1 MKFSKDIG
9 IVQEKMPSFYY
20 VQNWS
25 DPKLALWGI
34 GLHNHVD
41 SFRKWLIYGFIFLY
55 TEYFTLLALYNGIFS
70 SFLICFQT
78 RKTTY
83 GRRVE
88 FLHQLE
94 ICHLLYIGSND
105 DALRVHL
112 FHVCIEF
119 TPADFLQFSFTEWNS
134 ARDVSYPSHCP
145 MLKTKQNLTSKF
157 IIWKMLVF
165 LSNQYIWSS
174 WVIKL

>member
-9 IVQEKMPSFYY
+9 IMQEKTQSFYY

-55 TEYFTLLALYNGIFS
+55 TEYFTLLGLYNCIFS
-70 SFLICFQT
+70 SFPICFQS
-78 RKTTY
+78 RRAIY

-88 FLHQLE
+88 FLYQLE
-94 ICHLLYIGSND
+94 ICCLLYIGSND
-105 DALRVHL
+105 DALRAHL
-112 FHVCIEF
+112 FHICI
-119 TPADFLQFSFTEWNS
+119 QFSLAWSN
-134 ARDVSYPSHCP
+134 AKDG
-145 MLKTKQNLTSKF
+145 F
-157 IIWKMLVF
+157 IPF
-165 LSNQYIWSS
+165 SLSNVKKENKNWLQ
-174 WVIKL
+174 KLLFEKCLFFLRN

>member
-1 MKFSKDIG
+1 
-9 IVQEKMPSFYY
+9 MPSFYY

-41 SFRKWLIYGFIFLY
+41 SFRKWLIYEFIFLY

-83 GRRVE
+83 GKRVE

-94 ICHLLYIGSND
+94 TCHLLYIGSND

-119 TPADFLQFSFTEWNS
+119 TPADFLQFSFTEWNG

-145 MLKTKQNLTSKF
+145 ILKTKQNRTSKF

-165 LSNQYIWSS
+165 LSNQYILSS
-174 WVIKL
+174 WLINL